1 MNKYILLLCILLSFH
16 FSIQIT
22 DEDYDKYYDYAVMI
36 FRGMANLENKED
48 AKCANTLRDN
58 KGTVLPAVKEII
70 TLINEGATSSLDLFS
85 PVTKLLF
92 LNKDCNLLDL
102 INIYF
107 DYNGNENEIKNLLKT
122 LGTKLAPIIDYSVD

>member
-48 AKCANTLRDN
+48 AKCANALRDN
-58 KGTVLPAVKEII
+58 KGTVLPAVKELI
-70 TLINEGATSSLDLFS
+70 TSINEGGSYWGPA
-85 PVTKLLF
+85 TKLFF